1 MDEKFSVLMTTY
13 HGEKPEFLAL
23 SLNSV
28 LVEQTRLPDQ
38 FVLLVDGPIPEELD
52 EVIKRYANDFPEIMQ
67 VIYSPVNQ
75 GQSKASAEGLKY
87 VKYDL
92 VARMDSDDICRP
104 YRFEKEL
111 EVFSRDP
118 NIGVVGGWISEFDQV
133 PDDAITLRTVPET
146 DEQITHE
153 FRKRTPINNM
163 TVMMRKSQIERAGG
177 YGRETVN
184 EDYSLYAH
192 MWAEGTRFYNIQEVL
207 VDARVG
213 NGMVARRHDF
223 RIYKD
228 WRKDQ
233 KFLVKC
239 GKHSRFTAFI
249 SNFRCFCFVITPIW
263 VKKILYKRVLRKKVK
278 ENKKIENQ

>member
-118 NIGVVGGWISEFDQV
+118 NIGVVGGWISRDGRTDHARIQKAHADQQYDR
-133 PDDAITLRTVPET
+133 DDEKIA
-146 DEQITHE
+146 D
-153 FRKRTPINNM
+153 
-163 TVMMRKSQIERAGG
+163 RAC
-177 YGRETVN
+177 
-184 EDYSLYAH
+184 
-192 MWAEGTRFYNIQEVL
+192 
-207 VDARVG
+207 
-213 NGMVARRHDF
+213 RRI
-223 RIYKD
+223 R
-228 WRKDQ
+228 
-233 KFLVKC
+233 
-239 GKHSRFTAFI
+239 A
-249 SNFRCFCFVITPIW
+249 
-263 VKKILYKRVLRKKVK
+263 
-278 ENKKIENQ
+278 